1 MNKKEIEDDLII
13 YCRKNNLDYKILLN
27 MPYGVYENTL
37 EFYYYE
43 EQEDSL
49 GLLDETPMPVILKI
63 KKRGI
68 EILFEQTENTQ
79 KYLSK

>member
-1 MNKKEIEDDLII
+1 
-13 YCRKNNLDYKILLN
+13 

-63 KKRGI
+63 KKRGS